1 MGKIWAKLLLALLI
15 ALGSS
20 GLGAAPGIRVKAA
33 EAGSA
38 AFRLV
43 PEQSTVYTG
52 TDTVLRLEGVDM
64 QDVFSFEAV
73 LAYDPAD
80 IQIVKTTGAL
90 EGGLS
95 PGLMDQNGK
104 AVFAFTKTGNTSGV
118 SGTAPLAV
126 FTVRGLQAG
135 VADIRLVSLKTINSS
150 LTKEE
155 LYEGNQVEL
164 TVTKRAESTPDS
176 PPESAPPP
184 VVSPGAGDTA
194 GIKRGPDETQGPYR
208 KAVFLLAEEWLKQQN
223 STGSAAPLVIRL
235 PDAGAVNGY
244 ILSFPASW
252 INGAASGRP
261 LQIESV
267 YGTVTLPPH
276 MLVTSGIPSGQTAS
290 FSLTRLLPEHIPALA
305 QNAVAGYPAYGL
317 ELAVDGKP
325 LSWSNPA
332 APVTV
337 ALSYTPSGAEAA
349 NPESIIIRYV
359 DEQGAAS
366 VVPGGRYHA
375 ASGQIVFRATHFSL
389 YAVGFKAV
397 AFRDLHSVEWARTAI
412 GALAARNILNGT
424 GYELYS
430 PELPV
435 KRGDFVKLLAGALEL
450 SSPGL
455 ENAADFADV
464 EAGSY
469 YYNSIKLARQL
480 GIAEGGLDNR
490 FLPEAAITRQ
500 EVMALMDRALRL
512 TRPQESSV
520 APPASILQPFAD
532 REELADYAAP
542 GAARLVSLGYIQGYG
557 GKLHPHQPMTRAEAA
572 VLIDAILK

>member
-1 MGKIWAKLLLALLI
+1 M
-15 ALGSS
+15 
-20 GLGAAPGIRVKAA
+20 GAAPGMRVKAA
-33 EAGSA
+33 EAGSP

-43 PEQSTVYTG
+43 PEQNTTVYTG
-52 TDTVLRLEGVDM
+52 TDTVLRLEGVNM

-80 IQIVKTTGAL
+80 IQLVKATGAL

-95 PGLMDQNGK
+95 PELMNQNGK

-118 SGTAPLAV
+118 NGTAPLAA
-126 FTVRGLQAG
+126 FTVRSLQAG
-135 VADIRLVSLKTINSS
+135 KSEIRLLSLKTINSS

-164 TVTKRAESTPDS
+164 TAIKRAENIPGSPDD
-176 PPESAPPP
+176 PGTAPVAAPG
-184 VVSPGAGDTA
+184 VSEAA
-194 GIKRGPDETQGPYR
+194 GIQRGPDETQGPYLR
-208 KAVFLLAEEWLKQQN
+208 AVFRLQEEWLKQQS
-223 STGSAAPLVIRL
+223 STGVTAPLVIRL

-267 YGTVTLPPH
+267 YGTVTLPPD
-276 MLVTSGIPSGQTAS
+276 MLGTPGAPSGQTAS
-290 FSLTRLLPEHIPALA
+290 FFLTRLIPAHIPDLA
-305 QNAVAGYPAYGL
+305 KSTAAGYPAYGL
-317 ELAVDGKP
+317 ELAVDGKA

-337 ALSYTPSGAEAA
+337 ALPYTPSGAEAA
-349 NPESIIIRYV
+349 HPESIIIRHV

-366 VVPGGRYHA
+366 VVPSGRYHA
-375 ASGQIVFRATHFSL
+375 ATGQVMFQATHFSL
-389 YAVGFKAV
+389 YAIGFKAV
-397 AFRDLHSVEWARTAI
+397 AFRDLDSVEWSRPAVS
-412 GALAARNILNGT
+412 ALAARDILNGT
-424 GYELYS
+424 GPELYS

-450 SSPGL
+450 ASPGL
-455 ENAADFADV
+455 EEAANFADV

-469 YYNSIKLARQL
+469 YFAPIKLARRL
-480 GIAEGGLDNR
+480 GIAEGGPDNR

-500 EVMALMDRALRL
+500 DVMALMDRALRL
-512 TRPQESSV
+512 IRPQESSV
-520 APPASILQPFAD
+520 AAAPASVLQPFAD

-542 GAARLVSLGYIQGYG
+542 AAARLVSSGYIQGYG

-572 VLIDAILK
+572 VLIDALMSGGR

>member
-1 MGKIWAKLLLALLI
+1 MG
-15 ALGSS
+15 
-20 GLGAAPGIRVKAA
+20 VKAA
-33 EAGSA
+33 EAGSPT
-38 AFRLV
+38 FRLV
-43 PEQSTVYTG
+43 PEQGTTVYTG
-52 TDTVLRLEGVDM
+52 MNTVLRLEGVNM

-80 IQIVKTTGAL
+80 IQIVKAAGTL

-95 PGLMDQNGK
+95 PELMNQNGK

-118 SGTAPLAV
+118 SGTAPLAA
-126 FTVRGLQAG
+126 FTVRSLQEG
-135 VADIRLVSLKTINSS
+135 KSEIRLLSLKIINSS

-164 TVTKRAESTPDS
+164 TAIKREEDTPDS
-176 PPESAPPP
+176 PGESVAPP

-194 GIKRGPDETQGPYR
+194 GIKRGPDESQGPYR
-208 KAVFLLAEEWLKQQN
+208 RAAFLLAEEWLKQQ
-223 STGSAAPLVIRL
+223 SSSGSAAPLVIRL

-244 ILSFPASW
+244 TLSFPASW

-261 LQIESV
+261 LQIESA
-267 YGTVTLPPH
+267 YGTVTLPPD
-276 MLVTSGIPSGQTAS
+276 MLGTTGVPSAKTAS

-305 QNAVAGYPAYGL
+305 QNAVAGYPTYGL
-317 ELAVDGKP
+317 ELAVDGKA
-325 LSWSNPA
+325 LNWSNTS

-337 ALSYTPSGAEAA
+337 ALPYTPTGAEVAH
-349 NPESIIIRYV
+349 PESIIIRYV

-366 VVPGGRYHA
+366 VVPSGRYHA

-397 AFRDLHSVEWARTAI
+397 AFRDLDSVEWARPAI
-412 GALAARNILNGT
+412 GALAARDILNGT
-424 GYELYS
+424 GHELYS

-450 SSPGL
+450 SAPGQQQT
-455 ENAADFADV
+455 ADFADV

-469 YYNSIKLARQL
+469 YYSSIKLARQL
-480 GIAEGGLDNR
+480 GIAEGGPDNR

-500 EVMALMDRALRL
+500 DVMALMDRALRL
-512 TRPQESSV
+512 TRPQVSS
-520 APPASILQPFAD
+520 AAAPASALQPFAD
-532 REELADYAAP
+532 REVLADYAAP
-542 GAARLVSLGYIQGYG
+542 AAARLISLGYIQGYG